1 MFLADLKPKPEL
13 QTEKGFAMLEVLVS
27 ILIVTT
33 FVAVSLQA
41 MVIAAYA
48 RVRAHEKSEAVL
60 LIQEDLEQIKYQ
72 AIEANLA
79 YNASNCLVGYSNALQ
94 GTLDSYPKLKSS
106 KTFPNKQYSL
116 NLNTTPNN
124 PTSHILKLEYEV
136 KDARNTTIAEL
147 YTEVIPD
154 ASLGCQ

>member
-1 MFLADLKPKPEL
+1 MFLANLKSKPER

-27 ILIVTT
+27 ILVVTT

-79 YNASNCLVGYSNALQ
+79 YSASDCTVGYANALQ
-94 GTLDSYPKLKSS
+94 GTLDSYPKLKPS
-106 KTFPNKQYSL
+106 KTFPNKQYFL
-116 NLNTTPNN
+116 NLNPTPNSPN
-124 PTSHILKLEYEV
+124 SHLLTLTYDV
-136 KDARNTTIAEL
+136 KDARNNTIAEL

-154 ASLGCQ
+154 ASFGCQ